1 MFSKIVK
8 RLSRLFHPNQN
19 MAPTARE
26 YINYLRAS
34 YPNNHNYKV
43 KKTRLIPT
51 RELAKRYNRVRDLLP
66 QPLTSFLD
74 IGSSKGFFVF
84 AAGEDPNCTRC
95 LGIDVYQYDIDVCRW
110 LQEHLHKDKVRFEFL
125 RLHELADRIDEFGGP
140 FQTVLMLNMYQ
151 YLYFGSVR
159 NPDRYLDHDEIFKY
173 LRKICSERIIFNNR
187 VNLADCQNVEQIE
200 KASEHSQNYSEEKII
215 TAASHYFNVVPHG
228 KIGHYPLWTM
238 DVKEAAASTVS
249 AAELKEVFEVWAND
263 LDFRAQFKKNPEKAL
278 QESGFS
284 FDAAKLQK
292 IKSLLK
298 QQESHIKNEA
308 LDKRE
313 SR

>member
-1 MFSKIVK
+1 MFSKISNY
-8 RLSRLFHPNQN
+8 LTQLFHPNQDLS
-19 MAPTARE
+19 PTAKE
-26 YINYLRAS
+26 YLSYLKAA

-43 KKTRLIPT
+43 KKKVLIPS
-51 RELAKRYNRVRDLLP
+51 RELAKRYNRVRALYP
-66 QPLTSFLD
+66 EPLTSFLD

-84 AAGEDPNCTRC
+84 ASSKDPHCTRS

-110 LQEHLHKDKVRFEFL
+110 LKEQLGSDKVRFEFM
-125 RLHELADRIDEFGGP
+125 RLHELAERIEEFGGP

-159 NPDRYLDHDEIFKY
+159 NPDRYLDHDEIFKH

-200 KASEHSQNYSEEKII
+200 RASEHSQNYSEEKII
-215 TAASHYFNVVPHG
+215 AAASHYFNVVAHG
-228 KIGHYPLWTM
+228 KIGQYPLWTL
-238 DVKEAAASTVS
+238 DVKESAPSTVS
-249 AAELKEVFEVWAND
+249 AAELKEVFEAWSNNFE
-263 LDFRAQFKKNPEKAL
+263 FRSQFKKNPEKAL
-278 QESGFS
+278 ENAGFS
-284 FDAAKLQK
+284 FDTNKLQK

-298 QQESHIKNEA
+298 QQESTIENEA

-313 SR
+313 NR

>member
-1 MFSKIVK
+1 VFAKIFK
-8 RLSRLFHPNQN
+8 QLSQFIHPPQELS
-19 MAPTARE
+19 PTARE
-26 YINYLRAS
+26 YLSYLKAA

-43 KKTRLIPT
+43 KKNRLLPT
-51 RELAKRYNRVRDLLP
+51 RELSKRYNRVRELLP

-84 AAGEDPNCTRC
+84 AASEDPECTRS

-110 LQEHLHKDKVRFEFL
+110 LQDHLGNTKVRFEFM
-125 RLHELADRIDEFGGP
+125 RLHELAERIDEFGGP

-159 NPDRYLDHDEIFKY
+159 NPDRYLNHDEIFKH

-200 KASEHSQNYSEEKII
+200 QASEHSQNYSEEKII
-215 TAASHYFNVVPHG
+215 AAASQYFNVVPHG
-228 KIGHYPLWTM
+228 KIGQYPLWTM
-238 DVKEAAASTVS
+238 DVKENAASAVS
-249 AAELKEVFEVWAND
+249 AAELKEVFEAWAND
-263 LDFRAQFKKNPEKAL
+263 LEFRTQFKKNPVLAL
-278 QESGFS
+278 QNAGFS
-284 FDAAKLQK
+284 FEVDKLQK
-292 IKSLLK
+292 VLSLLK
-298 QQESHIKNEA
+298 AQESYIKNEA

>member
-1 MFSKIVK
+1 MFSKIFTKVAQ
-8 RLSRLFHPNQN
+8 LVNPNQN
-19 MAPTARE
+19 LSPTEKE
-26 YINYLRAS
+26 YLSYLKAA

-43 KKTRLIPT
+43 KNNRLFPT
-51 RELAKRYNRVRDLLP
+51 RELAKRYNRVRELLP

-84 AAGEDPNCTRC
+84 TASEDPKCTRC
-95 LGIDVYQYDIDVCRW
+95 LGIDVYQYDMDVCRW
-110 LQEHLHKDKVRFEFL
+110 LKKYLHNDKVQFEFM
-125 RLHELADRIDEFGGP
+125 RLHELAERIDEFGGP

-159 NPDRYLDHDEIFKY
+159 SPDRYLDHDEIFKH

-200 KASEHSQNYSEEKII
+200 RASEHSQNYSEEKII
-215 TAASHYFNVVPHG
+215 AAASKYFNVVPHG
-228 KIGHYPLWTM
+228 KIGQYPLWTM
-238 DVKEAAASTVS
+238 DVKETAASTIS
-249 AAELKEVFEVWAND
+249 TTELKEVFEIWSNN
-263 LDFRAQFKKNPEKAL
+263 LEFRTQFKKNPEQAL
-278 QESGFS
+278 TEAGIH
-284 FDAAKLQK
+284 FDASKIQK

-298 QQESHIKNEA
+298 QQESNVLNEE

-313 SR
+313 TR